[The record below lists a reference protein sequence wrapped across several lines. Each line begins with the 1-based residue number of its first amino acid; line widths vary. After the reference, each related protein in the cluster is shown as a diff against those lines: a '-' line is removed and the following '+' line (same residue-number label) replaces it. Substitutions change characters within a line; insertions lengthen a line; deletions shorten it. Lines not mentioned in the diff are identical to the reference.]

1 MSGESFDLERFQEL
15 TELEETI
22 EVVTAAVEFSPEKKT
37 AEQGTEQEVTEK
49 SETEKTDVFPETTEK
64 PVVTELVKETVREK
78 FVAVEPKIAALYP
91 KESFVQQ
98 EIGFAAGPEQKGAEA
113 PLYRDWSR
121 KWQRE
126 RRRYDGGFLLY

>member
-22 EVVTAAVEFSPEKKT
+22 EVVTAAVELSPEKKM
-37 AEQGTEQEVTEK
+37 AERETEQEVAEK
-49 SETEKTDVFPETTEK
+49 SETEKTDVPSETAEK
-64 PVVTELVKETVREK
+64 LVVTETIRETVREK
-78 FVAVEPKIAALYP
+78 LVAVEPEIAALYP
-91 KESFVQQ
+91 KKSFAQQ
-98 EIGFAAGPEQKGAEA
+98 EIGFAAEPEQESAEA